1 MSESAQPTLDSEPP
15 ASAPTL
21 ARTMTL
27 WGLVVFGVGDMVG
40 AGIYGTIG
48 KTAGLMGNAVWMA
61 FAASMLA
68 ALLTGLSY
76 ASIASRYPRA
86 AGAPYVVQRSFGLP
100 LLSYIVGLAV
110 CASGLTSM
118 AAGGNVFAENIQKF
132 LDVRKELILVPYFAA
147 LTFINFWGIRESLWM
162 NILCTFIEV
171 GGLIFV
177 LLVGIRFWGAVDYM
191 QTATGPAALD
201 GATIGL
207 VMSGAVLAF
216 FAFIGFEDMLNLC
229 EEVKNPRR
237 NVPWGMM
244 IAIVIVAIL
253 YVSIS
258 ITAVSVVPSNQ
269 LADTRQ
275 YGAPL
280 TQITNRAAPWLPGGI
295 YTFITLFAVANTGL
309 INYIMGSR
317 LMYGMSRQGLLPRA
331 LGNVHR
337 TRRTPHIAIF
347 TLAVIVLILAF
358 SGGVAQ
364 LASAT
369 SLLLLNCFVLL
380 NAALIVLQRRPGE
393 PKGQFEVWTIVP
405 VLGVLICGGLI
416 VGRLVTA
423 YVEKT
428 LTGDLLTTAI
438 IFAGIVVMYW
448 IVRPK
453 AIPETQDLGAELP

>member
-1 MSESAQPTLDSEPP
+1 MADAVEKAG
-15 ASAPTL
+15 APTL

-27 WGLVVFGVGDMVG
+27 WALVVFGVGDMVG

-48 KTAGLMGNAVWMA
+48 TTAGLMGNAVWMA

-86 AGAPYVVQRSFGLP
+86 AGAPYVVQHAFRLP
-100 LLSYIVGLAV
+100 LISYIVGLAV

-118 AAGGNVFAENIQKF
+118 ATGGNVFAENIQKF
-132 LDVRKELILVPYFAA
+132 FDVRKELILVPYFAV
-147 LTFINFWGIRESLWM
+147 LTLINFWGIRESLWM
-162 NILCTFIEV
+162 NVTCTFIEV
-171 GGLIFV
+171 GGLIFI
-177 LLVGIRFWGAVDYM
+177 LLVGARFWGSVDYM
-191 QTATGPAALD
+191 QTAAGPAAID

-229 EEVKNPRR
+229 EEVKNPKR
-237 NVPWGMM
+237 NMPWGMM
-244 IAIVIVAIL
+244 IAIVIVAML
-253 YVSIS
+253 YIGIS
-258 ITAVSVVPSNQ
+258 ITAVSVVPHRE
-269 LADTRQ
+269 LANTRE

-280 TQITNRAAPWLPGGI
+280 TQITNRASPWLPWWV
-295 YTFITLFAVANTGL
+295 YTAITLFAVANTGL

-331 LGNVHR
+331 LGSVHE

-347 TLAVIVLILAF
+347 TLGAIVLVLAF
-358 SGGVAQ
+358 SGGVKQ

-380 NAALIVLQRRPGE
+380 NAALIVLQNRAGE
-393 PKGQFEVWTIVP
+393 PKGQFEIWTAVP

-423 YVEKT
+423 YREKT

-438 IFAGIVVMYW
+438 IFAVIVVLYVIM
-448 IVRPK
+448 RPK
-453 AIPETQDLGAELP
+453 ALPEAAQPTEGLV